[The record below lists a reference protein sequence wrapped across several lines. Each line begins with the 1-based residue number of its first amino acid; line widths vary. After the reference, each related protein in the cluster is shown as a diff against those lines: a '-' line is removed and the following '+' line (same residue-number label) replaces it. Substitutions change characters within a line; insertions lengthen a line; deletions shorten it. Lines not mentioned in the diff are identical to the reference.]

1 MDRMQSSKLKHGD
14 SDDSDVYQEEQAHQD
29 DEKANEKSK
38 QDYIDTV
45 RLVYI
50 TFKSM
55 EAKEL
60 VQQLF
65 IKDAKLVKE
74 ESNLY
79 KLFSFLGTAK

>member
-1 MDRMQSSKLKHGD
+1 MDRLQASKLKKED
-14 SDDSDVYQEEQAHQD
+14 SDEEDVED
-29 DEKANEKSK
+29 DAKGNAILK
-38 QDYIDTV
+38 QDFIDTV

-65 IKDAKLVKE
+65 IKDEGEKE
-74 ESNLY
+74 ESNIE
-79 KLFSFLGTAK
+79 KLF